1 MWISWEGVQT
11 LLDTGVSILMNR
23 LKEFQRQLQPPG
35 LSVMQANGQGIKVSS
50 MMWLTVWVREVS
62 TKQKLYVAPTLYG
75 EELA

>member
-1 MWISWEGVQT
+1 
-11 LLDTGVSILMNR
+11 
-23 LKEFQRQLQPPG
+23 
-35 LSVMQANGQGIKVSS
+35 MQANGQGIKVSS